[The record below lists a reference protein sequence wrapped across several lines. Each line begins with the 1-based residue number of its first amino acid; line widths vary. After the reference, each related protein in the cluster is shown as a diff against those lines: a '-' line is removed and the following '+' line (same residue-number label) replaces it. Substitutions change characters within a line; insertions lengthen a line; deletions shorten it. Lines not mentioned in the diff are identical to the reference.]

1 MKHDPLIGTL
11 LGAYRIQSLLGEG
24 GMARVYKAFHE
35 RLQREV
41 AIKIIRPESASE
53 ADFQRRFEQEAQ
65 LIASLQ
71 HRNIVAVYDF
81 GESPDM
87 AYLVMQYVAGGT
99 LRDQLL
105 AGQCLE
111 PRRAALYTLQ
121 MARAL
126 HHAHQ
131 YGIVHRDVKP
141 LNMLVSSTNRNEL
154 LLSDFGLAKLFSNSF
169 ETLLTANPAHN
180 KDAHQSLSEVGGL
193 IGTPRYMAPE
203 QCLGKPVDARTDIY
217 ALGVVLFEMLTGRP
231 LYQGETS
238 FSLLYQ
244 HAYSP
249 APSVHAVNPLVSDAL
264 VQITARALAKK
275 PEERYQSAKEMGLAL
290 EQFLT
295 PPVPV
300 VQHTTAPSSHRRKH
314 MQMYFTTVMTLT
326 LAVLFS
332 LLYSTGFIHWPALLS
347 SVQKT
352 TLPGGISQTIPC
364 TSAQNTLQTQSFT
377 EIFQDNQRNW
387 LIGNTD
393 GVTSKIENNSYTLS
407 LPNTSKLYLFCP
419 SATDIGALPGN
430 FTLTTQITQKS
441 GGEDAYYGI
450 AFHLRHEADTAT
462 MYGYAFAINSQG
474 TWVIFKYDPH
484 VKDGNTT
491 LASGHNFS
499 GIHKPPVSNSLQVV
513 VVGHKMIFKIND
525 TVLSVNGDGQTEQ
538 TLNDS
543 SYTGGLFGIL
553 ASGPNT
559 TFSVTSV
566 KLMVP

>member
-1 MKHDPLIGTL
+1 MKHDPIVSTL
-11 LGAYRIQSLLGEG
+11 LGAYRIQSVLGEG

-35 RLQREV
+35 RLQRDV
-41 AIKIIRPESASE
+41 AIKIIRPESAGS

-81 GESPDM
+81 GESSDM

-105 AGQCLE
+105 DGQFLE
-111 PRRAALYTLQ
+111 PRRAALYALQ

-141 LNMLVSSTNRNEL
+141 LNMLVSATNRNEL

-169 ETLLTANPAHN
+169 ETLLTASPSQN

-231 LYQGETS
+231 LFQGETS
-238 FSLLYQ
+238 FTLLYQ

-249 APSVHAVNPLVSDAL
+249 APSVHAINPLVPDAL

-275 PEERYQSAKEMGLAL
+275 PEERYQSAKEMGQAL
-290 EQFLT
+290 EQFLI

-300 VQHTTAPSSHRRKH
+300 VQHITAPSARRRKRIPKH
-314 MQMYFTTVMTLT
+314 LTTVTTLV
-326 LAVLFS
+326 LAVLLS
-332 LLYSTGFIHWPALLS
+332 LLFSTGFFHSFLS
-347 SVQKT
+347 SAQKA
-352 TLPGGISQTIPC
+352 PIVGGISQTPPC
-364 TSAQNTLQTQSFT
+364 TPAQNAVQTHAFT

-393 GVTSKIENNSYTLS
+393 GVTSKIENNSYTLG

-419 SATDIGALPGN
+419 SATGVGILPDN

-441 GGEDAYYGI
+441 GGEDAFYGI
-450 AFHLRHEADTAT
+450 AFHLRREGDTST
-462 MYGYAFAINSQG
+462 MYGYALAINSQG
-474 TWVIFKYDPH
+474 TWIIFKYDPH
-484 VKDGNTT
+484 AKEGNTT
-491 LASGHNFS
+491 LASGQNLPV
-499 GIHKPPVSNSLQVV
+499 IHKSPVSNTLQVL
-513 VVGHKMIFKIND
+513 VVGNKMTFKIND
-525 TVLSVNGDGQTEQ
+525 TTLAVNGNGQTDQ
-538 TLNDS
+538 TLIDS
-543 SYTGGLFGIL
+543 SYTGGMFGIL

-559 TFSVTSV
+559 SFSVTSV
-566 KLMVP
+566 TLSVP